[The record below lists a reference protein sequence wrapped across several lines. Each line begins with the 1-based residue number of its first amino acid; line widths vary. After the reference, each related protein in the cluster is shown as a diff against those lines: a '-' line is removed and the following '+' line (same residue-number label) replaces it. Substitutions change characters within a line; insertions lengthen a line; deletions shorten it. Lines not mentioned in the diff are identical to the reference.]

1 MSVRKEI
8 ISWGRVVCVCGGGVF
23 LAVQYF
29 GTFAIMGILATNER
43 NRLPGTSRLG
53 VAFGFLEMGVTL
65 IY

>member
-29 GTFAIMGILATNER
+29 GTFAIYGDFSNER
-43 NRLPGTSRLG
+43 TEYSRLL
-53 VAFGFLEMGVTL
+53 VDSESRLDFWKWV
-65 IY
+65 